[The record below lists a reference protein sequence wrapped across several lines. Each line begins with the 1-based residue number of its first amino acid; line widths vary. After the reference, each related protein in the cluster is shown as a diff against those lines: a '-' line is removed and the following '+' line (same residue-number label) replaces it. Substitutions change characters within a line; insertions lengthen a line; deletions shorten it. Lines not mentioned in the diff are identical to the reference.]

1 MKEVKL
7 EEMKREYEDIP
18 VPEELEFRVRASIER
33 AKLERKKGNAIMTTV
48 KRIVISLGATAA
60 AFMVGVTGLANSSA
74 TIAHAMEQ
82 IPVLGAITK
91 VVTFRNYEDDR
102 GNTSAHIE
110 VPQIEGGEG
119 VSDLNDAIKA
129 YTDTIIAQYEKDAAA
144 QGDVG
149 HYDLNLTYKVVTDN
163 DKLFALRFDETLVM
177 ASGNESVMIYNVDK
191 DTGKIISLSDLFKK
205 DSDYIAVLTENI
217 QSQMREQMA
226 ADDSVYYWLED
237 EVEAWNFK
245 ELSKDATFYVNE
257 NGQLVIVFNEGE
269 VAPMYMGVCEFTIPS
284 DVTEDIVKSDYLSA
298 FTKTGDPAVSN
309 LNQTIQDYTDAIVAQ
324 YEKDAAAQGDE
335 GNYDLNLTYEIVT
348 DTDKLFAIRFDKTI
362 VMNSGNESVKI
373 YNVDKETGKFLTLGD
388 LFKADSDYISVLT
401 ANIQSQMR
409 DQMAADDN
417 VYYWLEDEVDAW
429 NFKELSKDATF
440 FVNKD
445 GQLVIVFD
453 EGDVAPMYMGVCE
466 FTIPSDV
473 TKDIAKPGYLG

>member
-149 HYDLNLTYKVVTDN
+149 QRERVGDDL
-163 DKLFALRFDETLVM
+163 
-177 ASGNESVMIYNVDK
+177 
-191 DTGKIISLSDLFKK
+191 
-205 DSDYIAVLTENI
+205 
-217 QSQMREQMA
+217 
-226 ADDSVYYWLED
+226 
-237 EVEAWNFK
+237 
-245 ELSKDATFYVNE
+245 
-257 NGQLVIVFNEGE
+257 
-269 VAPMYMGVCEFTIPS
+269 
-284 DVTEDIVKSDYLSA
+284 
-298 FTKTGDPAVSN
+298 
-309 LNQTIQDYTDAIVAQ
+309 
-324 YEKDAAAQGDE
+324 
-335 GNYDLNLTYEIVT
+335 
-348 DTDKLFAIRFDKTI
+348 
-362 VMNSGNESVKI
+362 
-373 YNVDKETGKFLTLGD
+373 
-388 LFKADSDYISVLT
+388 
-401 ANIQSQMR
+401 
-409 DQMAADDN
+409 
-417 VYYWLEDEVDAW
+417 
-429 NFKELSKDATF
+429 
-440 FVNKD
+440 
-445 GQLVIVFD
+445 
-453 EGDVAPMYMGVCE
+453 
-466 FTIPSDV
+466 
-473 TKDIAKPGYLG
+473 

>member
-1 MKEVKL
+1 
-7 EEMKREYEDIP
+7 
-18 VPEELEFRVRASIER
+18 
-33 AKLERKKGNAIMTTV
+33 
-48 KRIVISLGATAA
+48 
-60 AFMVGVTGLANSSA
+60 
-74 TIAHAMEQ
+74 
-82 IPVLGAITK
+82 
-91 VVTFRNYEDDR
+91 
-102 GNTSAHIE
+102 
-110 VPQIEGGEG
+110 
-119 VSDLNDAIKA
+119 
-129 YTDTIIAQYEKDAAA
+129 
-144 QGDVG
+144 
-149 HYDLNLTYKVVTDN
+149 
-163 DKLFALRFDETLVM
+163 
-177 ASGNESVMIYNVDK
+177 
-191 DTGKIISLSDLFKK
+191 
-205 DSDYIAVLTENI
+205 
-217 QSQMREQMA
+217 
-226 ADDSVYYWLED
+226 
-237 EVEAWNFK
+237 
-245 ELSKDATFYVNE
+245 
-257 NGQLVIVFNEGE
+257 
-269 VAPMYMGVCEFTIPS
+269 MYMGVCEFTIPS

-409 DQMAADDN
+409 DQMAADDS

-440 FVNKD
+440 YVNKD